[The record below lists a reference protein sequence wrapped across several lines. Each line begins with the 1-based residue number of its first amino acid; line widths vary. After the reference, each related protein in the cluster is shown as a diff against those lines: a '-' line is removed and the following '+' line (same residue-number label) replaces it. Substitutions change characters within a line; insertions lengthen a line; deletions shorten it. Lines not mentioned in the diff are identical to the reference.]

1 MHGVG
6 EMKLLL
12 SWRLTITKLA
22 IDKIKPSLN
31 DHASSVELYILKWL
45 VYVCNL
51 VYYFH
56 LKSFIPFNI
65 LFFLDKNNFF
75 LFWYH
80 GYHFVY
86 LVLRGVH
93 TVVHEPILPRTFVRV
108 RPSQSRT
115 RTKVRVRVRVRRPP
129 TMLDFCTSYTCTTY
143 KCSSLLYSDELI
155 IIAGVSNQNCVLQDI
170 HYKLL
175 Y

>member
-1 MHGVG
+1 MYYKSVILCFSTEETGIH
-6 EMKLLL
+6 K
-12 SWRLTITKLA
+12 RLPLQLQERIKTIFSIL
-22 IDKIKPSLN
+22 IKQTLIFSAVSICQTLCQIYLR
-31 DHASSVELYILKWL
+31 V
-45 VYVCNL
+45 
-51 VYYFH
+51 
-56 LKSFIPFNI
+56 KSRYHIYLDFIGPHWNI
-65 LFFLDKNNFF
+65 S
-75 LFWYH
+75 
-80 GYHFVY
+80 
-86 LVLRGVH
+86 LRGVH
-93 TVVHEPILPRTFVRV
+93 TVVHEAILPRTFVRV